1 MIYGDEEIIRARVAA
16 QAKRRHTIENEVA
29 IDGVKYAFARRNF
42 EYGFSMVVPEAFEK
56 MPDDVTS
63 RMFPRSDRPKDILC
77 NKDYSV
83 CIAFASADMRE
94 ESLEARITDFR
105 TYTNRLNPSY
115 VFFSQGISNLPNGLT
130 IGYYD
135 YRQIALDEDLYYIT
149 FDFDL
154 QDKEVLGWFIC
165 PISVQEKWEPLMWQ
179 MIKTI
184 TVIEG

>member
-29 IDGVKYAFARRNF
+29 IDGVKYAFARREF
-42 EYGFSMVVPEAFEK
+42 AYGFSMVVPEAFEELTE
-56 MPDDVTS
+56 DVAN
-63 RMFPRSDRPKDILC
+63 RMFLRSDRPKAILC
-77 NKDYSV
+77 NRDYTV
-83 CIAFASADMRE
+83 CLAFSSADLRE
-94 ESLEARITDFR
+94 ENLETRITGFR
-105 TYTNRLNPSY
+105 KYTKRLNPSY
-115 VFFSQGISNLPNGLT
+115 VFFSHDLLELPHDLT
-130 IGYYD
+130 VGYYD

-154 QDKEVLGWFIC
+154 LDKEVLGWLIC
-165 PISVQEKWEPLMWQ
+165 PVSVQEKWEPLMWQ